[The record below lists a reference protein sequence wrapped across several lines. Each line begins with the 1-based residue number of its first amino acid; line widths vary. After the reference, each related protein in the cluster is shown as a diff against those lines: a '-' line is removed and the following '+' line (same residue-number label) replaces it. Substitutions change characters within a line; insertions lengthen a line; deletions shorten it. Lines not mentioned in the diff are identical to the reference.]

1 MALMET
7 IEAKLTYVT
16 VGETGLRHG
25 LGNLVRIL
33 RSAEYLLFQGFQCTY
48 RPLDVDL
55 YKD

>member
-33 RSAEYLLFQGFQCTY
+33 RSAEYLLFQRFQCTY